1 MEITMSKEITKPV
14 YESPTHILLKPI
26 NNAQGEQVK
35 SVLLRMINASEHR
48 QIVVDYTDNSDLL
61 YRQLIKVGTGLTDDE
76 LKQIIMPDYNTLLDL
91 VEEHYGQNSRY
102 WFSKAGVETS
112 DSVEEMTLLH
122 PLPKMKVIKL
132 TFPTL
137 AVIDVMNS
145 YDATEQDMFIKMS
158 CTGLGV
164 EELDALS
171 VPDSK
176 MLDAKVT
183 DFLSQTASF
192 FSGKMTEKN

>member
-1 MEITMSKEITKPV
+1 MAASV
-14 YESPTHILLKPI
+14 YQPALHILLKPI
-26 NNAQGEQVK
+26 NNAQGEQIT
-35 SVLLRMINASEHR
+35 SVSLRMINASEHR
-48 QIVVDYTDNSDLL
+48 KVVEDHTDDSDLL
-61 YRQLIKVGTGLTDDE
+61 YRQLIKVGSGLTDDE

-102 WFSKAGVETS
+102 WFSKAGVEIA
-112 DSVEEMTLLH
+112 DSVEELTLLH
-122 PLPKMKVIKL
+122 PLSALKVIKL

-145 YDATEQDMFIKMS
+145 YDTTEQDMFIKMS

-164 EELDALS
+164 KELDALS
-171 VPDSK
+171 VSDSK

-192 FSGKMTEKN
+192 FSKKMTEKN